1 VCTAAM
7 TVALQLTPLY
17 GADGGALCCLLQ
29 VGPVNILLD
38 CGWNEQFDLQLLE
51 PLLK

>member
-1 VCTAAM
+1 M
-7 TVALQLTPLY
+7 TVGLQLTPLY
-17 GADGGALCCLLQ
+17 GAEGGALCCLLQ

-38 CGWNEQFDLQLLE
+38 CGWDEKFDLQLLE